1 MKAVYDW
8 SQFHVHMYYLML
20 LEQVF
25 HYFSTA
31 KGLGS
36 FFNHKAVH
44 TAGDGTHRKS
54 DEQV

>member
-1 MKAVYDW
+1 
-8 SQFHVHMYYLML
+8 MYYLML